1 MKAEQARN
9 DPFVFQKPECL
20 VNGPYRATTY
30 DPDGKLYVFEPNPN
44 WWGDPVTV
52 KRVEFRT
59 DIQESTQYT
68 MWQNNEVDV
77 AAFYGPVMNQL
88 YATPDKDLVVYHP
101 YGGIAWGLFFNV
113 TKDPVSDLNLRKAM
127 LHSVDNIAIIKAVFG
142 ETQRPSIGIVPP
154 ELPCWTQRDATY
166 KYDVAMAKN
175 FLAQSKFGSASS
187 VPQMQF
193 VIWWDE
199 PLPQFDAIIEQWRS
213 NLGLRVE
220 IVKDKTAITNN
231 PQRQYDMTLWSIG
244 AIIPD
249 AVLFAKSA
257 MILKDNPLSHYENP
271 QVATL
276 LDNAEALPA
285 DDGTRCS
292 LVSQAE
298 QLVLDDYPVLPVQRV
313 TYRHFVRPWV
323 NGWVTNVDLSP
334 YTLPSI
340 WVAEH

>member
-1 MKAEQARN
+1 
-9 DPFVFQKPECL
+9 
-20 VNGPYRATTY
+20 
-30 DPDGKLYVFEPNPN
+30 
-44 WWGDPVTV
+44 
-52 KRVEFRT
+52 
-59 DIQESTQYT
+59 
-68 MWQNNEVDV
+68 
-77 AAFYGPVMNQL
+77 
-88 YATPDKDLVVYHP
+88 
-101 YGGIAWGLFFNV
+101 
-113 TKDPVSDLNLRKAM
+113 
-127 LHSVDNIAIIKAVFG
+127 
-142 ETQRPSIGIVPP
+142 
-154 ELPCWTQRDATY
+154 
-166 KYDVAMAKN
+166 MAKN

-276 LDNAEALPA
+276 LDNAEALPP